1 MRRIATIGSILLVA
15 MSIARLGCDST
26 SAQTADDVAKR
37 FVGMWSLVS
46 ITTNGQVNPDRGPH
60 PSGFIVYDRSGNMA
74 VQIMPDRNRP
84 KYAGAQPTPDEAK
97 AALIGYTAY
106 FGAYTVDAQAGTVTH
121 HRKGNINPGAS
132 IEVVGRYE
140 FVGENRV
147 ILNPVEN
154 PATNSL
160 GNAST
165 SGANLTFGWI
175 VSARHITAFGPSS
188 HAEMRMGWCGAN
200 VCL

>member
-15 MSIARLGCDST
+15 MSIARLGCDSA
-26 SAQTADDVAKR
+26 SAQTADDAAKR

-46 ITTNGQVNPDRGPH
+46 ITTNGQVNPDRGPT

-106 FGAYTVDAQAGTVTH
+106 FGTYTVDAQAGTVTH

-132 IEVVGRYE
+132 IEVVRRYE

-154 PATNSL
+154 PANK
-160 GNAST
+160 
-165 SGANLTFGWI
+165 LTWER
-175 VSARHITAFGPSS
+175 V
-188 HAEMRMGWCGAN
+188 N
-200 VCL
+200 